1 MASSSGFIIFMPW
14 VTIPA
19 QIRVGRFRFSPIRL
33 ADVGA
38 TIDSSMVSTVQN
50 ALRCYVQKNGQPIQ
64 SCTILLRLSDREP
77 WNIPRAHWVYASE
90 AAKTLAIACL
100 SEQRFLEGHFSPH
113 LNSTMFHIIGQ
124 GVSAGSDQI
133 APFFSRRGGGL
144 QIGGMRFKDIV
155 FQRPPQIE
163 GTDCELINTAL
174 IGAIGKARRREL
186 LVSDAIDSSLE
197 LFLLAHSE
205 TPELDW
211 DRCVMLSAM
220 AFERLLGPTQST
232 AQAIAAAFASHWSP
246 FARVKISNAKRVKS
260 DVKYATE
267 QADWPLHRKWI
278 KELYEMRSATAHR
291 GVQTAFSRNWP
302 AWQHLIVAAFAYPLT
317 MKLMLSENN
326 LYALSDHELGA
337 CDALDD
343 LLDGSWG
350 KGWRRPP
357 EWSEILSKSEAHRA
371 IRAIIDRAIL
381 KSRSA
386 QRRKIR
392 K

>member
-38 TIDSSMVSTVQN
+38 IIDSSMVSTVQN

-64 SCTILLRLSDREP
+64 SCTILLRLSDHEP

-163 GTDCELINTAL
+163 GTDCKLINTAL

-186 LVSDAIDSSLE
+186 PVSDAIDSSLE

-205 TPELDW
+205 TPELD
-211 DRCVMLSAM
+211 
-220 AFERLLGPTQST
+220 
-232 AQAIAAAFASHWSP
+232 
-246 FARVKISNAKRVKS
+246 
-260 DVKYATE
+260 
-267 QADWPLHRKWI
+267 
-278 KELYEMRSATAHR
+278 
-291 GVQTAFSRNWP
+291 
-302 AWQHLIVAAFAYPLT
+302 
-317 MKLMLSENN
+317 
-326 LYALSDHELGA
+326 
-337 CDALDD
+337 
-343 LLDGSWG
+343 
-350 KGWRRPP
+350 
-357 EWSEILSKSEAHRA
+357 
-371 IRAIIDRAIL
+371 
-381 KSRSA
+381 
-386 QRRKIR
+386 
-392 K
+392 